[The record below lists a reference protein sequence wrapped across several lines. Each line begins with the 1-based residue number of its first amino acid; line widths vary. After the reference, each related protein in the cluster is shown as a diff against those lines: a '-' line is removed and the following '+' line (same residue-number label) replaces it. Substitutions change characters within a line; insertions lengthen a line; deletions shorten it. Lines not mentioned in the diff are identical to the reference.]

1 MAANK
6 KTKPEKSNLLGLWI
20 VIICLMVGM
29 LSAMVWVRFEHV
41 RVGYEVTAAL
51 NQQKA
56 LISRQ
61 NYLKVE
67 VARLKS
73 ADRIAQ
79 IATGQLGL
87 SKPTL
92 EQTVAI
98 P

>member
-1 MAANK
+1 MAVNR
-6 KTKPEKSNLLGLWI
+6 KTKPEKSNLLGLWLL
-20 VIICLMVGM
+20 IICLMVGM
-29 LSAMVWVRFEHV
+29 LSGMVWVRFEHV
-41 RVGYEVTAAL
+41 RVGYDVTAAL

-92 EQTVAI
+92 EQTVAM